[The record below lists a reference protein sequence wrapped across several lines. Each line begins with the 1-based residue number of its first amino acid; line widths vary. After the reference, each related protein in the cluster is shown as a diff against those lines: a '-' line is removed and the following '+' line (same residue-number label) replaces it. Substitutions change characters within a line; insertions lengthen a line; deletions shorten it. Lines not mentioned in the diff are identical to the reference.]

1 MRMMNNM
8 SDAGETGIAGITR
21 RQLRLA
27 SADAELDERTSMRAL
42 CGYPVRSGG
51 RERLL
56 TALRALGADV
66 SGVPEPYAT
75 GKIDTDGDDLHRG
88 RR

>member
-1 MRMMNNM
+1 MMNIM
-8 SDAGETGIAGITR
+8 SDGEQTGIAGITR

-66 SGVPEPYAT
+66 SGVPEPYVT
-75 GKIDTDGDDLHRG
+75 GKIETDADDLHRG